1 MSQLKPSSTN
11 LDMRAYYEV
20 PLGDFRLVAFARV
33 FNVLDTRNEDDVWND
48 TGRAGYTTYEEQAR
62 QTNPSESINTL
73 SQWYTIPTYYSEPRR
88 IELGLNLE
96 F

>member
-1 MSQLKPSSTN
+1 
-11 LDMRAYYEV
+11 
-20 PLGDFRLVAFARV
+20 VAFARV
-33 FNVLDTRNEDDVWND
+33 FNVLDTRNEVEVWND

-62 QTNPSESINTL
+62 QTNPSEAINTL
-73 SQWYTIPTYYSEPRR
+73 SQWYTQPTYYSEPRR